1 MSGENPAS
9 YQVPDDILAAHL
21 AGEAVLLDMET
32 KQYYRLNETAA
43 HVWKG
48 LERGMDR
55 EALLDDLVTSFEV
68 DRQTAGDELDRL
80 IGELSTRRLVR
91 PGSGDET
98 A

>member
-1 MSGENPAS
+1 MSSDTPS
-9 YQVPDDILAAHL
+9 YQLPDDVLAAHL

-48 LERGMDR
+48 LERGLDR
-55 EALLDDLVTSFEV
+55 EALLDDLVASFEV
-68 DRQTAGDELDRL
+68 DRDTAGSELDRL
-80 IGELSTRRLVR
+80 MAELATRRLVR
-91 PGSGDET
+91 AGSEGDE